1 MLREKSNHEVKCFL
15 QILLLLFSFITLGY
29 AQSKD
34 VITIEYKNES
44 LRDIAKIYLSNP
56 DYWKTILRYNN
67 LKNASNLKQG
77 IKIKIPIGLVKST
90 DKKLSQVEKEISRA
104 NKNGA
109 KIFTPKLITQAEL
122 NYSRGL
128 KLKKQG
134 EWQTAY
140 DTLEDALTIAK
151 ESFRQVSIFR
161 KSSADATI
169 SYRKGD
175 VEKRRPSER
184 KWGVAQLFSKLY
196 EADRARTLSNSVAE
210 ITFIDLSKIRLNEN
224 SQALIQHSRVDL
236 LKNKTETKV
245 KLIKGDAFAYLMTSP
260 KKKFDIDVPG
270 LKAIINS
277 KSFWIEKKVIS
288 TKIANYDGEI
298 ELSAKDVVV
307 VVKENQGS
315 VIPDGGVPSEP
326 LDLLPAPQL
335 LLPESKEKF
344 FKNNILFSWQSIE
357 GAKKY
362 WLELSK
368 DVSFRNIIKS
378 YKSVKDTSIEVS
390 NLKLGV
396 IYWRVCSIDRVGF
409 PGEFSSYNYLMVSE
423 DFTKPFLV
431 LISPEDMTITKSKSI
446 FIEGETESGLE
457 LKVNSVTVPTDK
469 AGKFKYEFN
478 LIEGLNRITVTT
490 VDQSGNTASFT
501 RTVFYE
507 TSKPIENTILTKN
520 YYIDRNEF
528 VINNSQFIFMG
539 KTRPLSHVKILCNGT
554 VKTSY
559 ADTTGLYY
567 LNILIPK
574 NATDLTQTIITP
586 AGYSLVLNYKIT
598 MDEEP
603 PILKIYSPIPKI
615 TRESSFRLKGL
626 VSNSD
631 SLFLNSKLVIPSND
645 NFMKEVLLKEGE
657 NIITINCKDIAG
669 NNISKRISIT
679 KDSEPPELL
688 KYDFIQSKRNRNECL
703 VQVKASDVS
712 GLTKWISSVVLINGK
727 EEKILLMLNNKNMY
741 RKKLLVDESGANIKL
756 LSVTL
761 KDYVGNSKKYI
772 LK

>member
-1 MLREKSNHEVKCFL
+1 MLREKRTHKVKYL
-15 QILLLLFSFITLGY
+15 LHISLLLFSFITLDY

-34 VITIEYKNES
+34 VVTIEYKNQS
-44 LRDIAKIYLSNP
+44 LRDIAKTYLSNP
-56 DYWKTILRYNN
+56 DYWETILRYNK

-77 IKIKIPIGLVKST
+77 MKIKIPIGLVKST
-90 DKKLSQVEKEISRA
+90 DEKLSQVEKEISRA

-122 NYSRGL
+122 NYNRVL
-128 KLKKQG
+128 RLKKQG

-140 DTLEDALTIAK
+140 DTLEDALSIAK

-175 VEKRRPSER
+175 VERRRPSER
-184 KWGVAQLFSKLY
+184 KWNEAQLFSKLY

-224 SQALIQHSRVDL
+224 SQALIQHSRVDV

-277 KSFWIEKKVIS
+277 KSFWIEKKVVS
-288 TKIANYDGEI
+288 TKIANYEGEI

-335 LLPESKEKF
+335 LLPKSKKKF
-344 FKNNILFSWQSIE
+344 FQKDILFRWKSIN

-362 WLELSK
+362 WLELSR
-368 DVSFRNIIKS
+368 DASFRNIIKS
-378 YKSVKDTSIEVS
+378 YKSLKDTSLEIP
-390 NLKLGV
+390 NLNLGV
-396 IYWRVCSIDRVGF
+396 IYWRVCSIDKVGF
-409 PGEFSSYNYLMVSE
+409 PGEFSSYNYFMVSE

-431 LISPEDMTITKSKSI
+431 VVSPEDMTITKSKSI
-446 FIEGETESGLE
+446 FVKGETESDLE
-457 LKVNSVTVPTDK
+457 LKINDIVIPTDK
-469 AGKFKYEFN
+469 SGKFNYE
-478 LIEGLNRITVTT
+478 LSLTEGLNKINVFTT
-490 VDQSGNTASFT
+490 DQSKNSASFT

-507 TSKPIENTILTKN
+507 TSEPIKNIILNKN
-520 YYIDRNEF
+520 YHADKNEF
-528 VINNSQFIFMG
+528 VINNSQFVFMG
-539 KTRPLSHVKILCNGT
+539 KTRPLSHIKLFCNGIEK
-554 VKTSY
+554 VSY
-559 ADTTGLYY
+559 ADTSGFYS
-567 LNILIPK
+567 LNVTIP
-574 NATDLTQTIITP
+574 NSAVNLTQTIITP
-586 AGYSLVLNYKIT
+586 AGYSLSISYKIAL
-598 MDEEP
+598 DETP
-603 PILKIYSPIPKI
+603 PILELYSTLPKI
-615 TRESSFRLKGL
+615 TKENSVQLKGS
-626 VSNSD
+626 VTNSD
-631 SLFLNSKLVIPSND
+631 SLFVNSELVILRNN
-645 NFMKEVLLKEGE
+645 NFVKDVLLSEGK
-657 NIITINCKDIAG
+657 NIIDINCKDIAG
-669 NNISKRISIT
+669 NSISKRISVT
-679 KDSEPPELL
+679 KDSKPPELI
-688 KYDFIQSKRNRNECL
+688 KYSFIRSRRNKSEYL
-703 VQVKASDVS
+703 VKVKASDVS
-712 GLTKWISSVVLINGK
+712 GLTKWISSTVLINNR
-727 EEKILLMLNNKNMY
+727 EEKILLMLNNNVY
-741 RKKLLVDESGANIKL
+741 RKKIVVDESGANVKL

-772 LK
+772 IK